1 MYHIFYCYWAL
12 YWRVIRHLWH
22 LDHNMCPKTK
32 VKAYLL
38 PPERAA
44 RWRSI
49 RQVPLRLLAKWWMF
63 LRGQI
68 VVFFAPE
75 TETES
80 LCYFCYER
88 RRRLLCLEDKRAFL
102 PFLARAYLIYRQH
115 YVHLLQQYCILKHQA
130 DICFLENVSVVV
142 GKGLFP
148 SLLRNWFF
156 YSFLWQFRA
165 PAKDIFCSLMGFT
178 LLVLLVIPL
187 LFFFLKVFIFHFST
201 RFIALH

>member
-1 MYHIFYCYWAL
+1 MSK
-12 YWRVIRHLWH
+12 
-22 LDHNMCPKTK
+22 NKSES
-32 VKAYLL
+32 LL
-38 PPERAA
+38 TFPQKAA
-44 RWRSI
+44 RSRSI

-115 YVHLLQQYCILKHQA
+115 YVHLLQQYCILKHQT

-142 GKGLFP
+142 GKGLF
-148 SLLRNWFF
+148 SFLLRNWFF
-156 YSFLWQFRA
+156 YSFLCQFRA
-165 PAKDIFCSLMGFT
+165 KDFFRSLMGFT
-178 LLVLLVIPL
+178 ITLLVPLVIPL
-187 LFFFLKVFIFHFST
+187 LFFFLKVFIFHFSA

>member
-1 MYHIFYCYWAL
+1 M
-12 YWRVIRHLWH
+12 
-22 LDHNMCPKTK
+22 
-32 VKAYLL
+32 KAYLL
-38 PPERAA
+38 PPHRAA

-49 RQVPLRLLAKWWMF
+49 WQVPLRLLAKWWMF

-115 YVHLLQQYCILKHQA
+115 YVHLLQQYCILKHQT

-142 GKGLFP
+142 GKGLF
-148 SLLRNWFF
+148 SFLLRNWFF
-156 YSFLWQFRA
+156 YSFLWQFS
-165 PAKDIFCSLMGFT
+165 AKEFFSFLNGLYTSCSTCYTLAIFLFESVHISFRRKIYSLALT
-178 LLVLLVIPL
+178 S
-187 LFFFLKVFIFHFST
+187 IFQGISFH
-201 RFIALH
+201 